1 MEQPRA
7 PRIDSISPNLILAP
21 SAFHPSLSPSF
32 HLLPLTLTSIHLF
45 PYSSI
50 HFLRRPPTI
59 LRPFF
64 CQKEKKK
71 NIRLHVQ
78 GTSISSEHILPSSPT
93 SSEGIGPGGVISD
106 YTVVRARFFKANNG
120 TSKVVNLGAEGEEEV
135 LMEFLGR

>member
-64 CQKEKKK
+64 LPKRKKK
-71 NIRLHVQ
+71 KKL
-78 GTSISSEHILPSSPT
+78 
-93 SSEGIGPGGVISD
+93 D
-106 YTVVRARFFKANNG
+106 YTSREHPLAPSIFFLPPRRLRKGLARAALFQITQSLERVFKANNG